1 METQGVTKT
10 DRFKAKSRETHPNI
24 VRAHGNERRVKFVS
38 NDIQDMGS
46 ADLRIGQS
54 SHVYVVIH
62 GSFLLCLAEYATSD
76 ECCHHVML
84 LLDRR
89 SDVLQYP
96 SIKETVEI
104 HLLLWLTIRP
114 SLRRGRSVRLHRDRT
129 KFLTAVVPSVDRA
142 KRITEFLRVHP
153 GDSINT
159 VQRLAFLPLLFAPI
173 QNQLLRR
180 ENFLTIADSRKCR
193 NL

>member
-104 HLLLWLTIRP
+104 DLLLWLTIRP
-114 SLRRGRSVRLHRDRT
+114 SLRRDRSVRSEEHTSELQ
-129 KFLTAVVPSVDRA
+129 S
-142 KRITEFLRVHP
+142 
-153 GDSINT
+153 
-159 VQRLAFLPLLFAPI
+159 
-173 QNQLLRR
+173 R
-180 ENFLTIADSRKCR
+180 ENLVCR
-193 NL
+193 LLLEKKKSKSLRNNTTA